1 MAIILYGARK
11 WKILNCFSLPKQWSQ
26 FSGVMEMHLKIKHV
40 LQQQDAPLPNYIYSS
55 NFRKQ
60 YLLSIWAVKAMILA
74 LLKQEFG
81 TFNCIVLYYRTPGL
95 SQTCFSAPDRHRT
108 ESDTDNWENVI
119 WWHYSVS
126 ESVHLLR
133 HEKER
138 NVLMWYVL
146 SQDYQ
151 RKYKWETMC
160 SYIKSLSI
168 WVSQCFA
175 L

>member
-81 TFNCIVLYYRTPGL
+81 TFNCIVLYYRMPGL
-95 SQTCFSAPDRHRT
+95 SQTCFSAPDRNRT
-108 ESDTDNWENVI
+108 ESVRECDLMTLF
-119 WWHYSVS
+119 S
-126 ESVHLLR
+126 E
-133 HEKER
+133 
-138 NVLMWYVL
+138 
-146 SQDYQ
+146 
-151 RKYKWETMC
+151 
-160 SYIKSLSI
+160 
-168 WVSQCFA
+168 WVSASTQAWKRKECFNVVCTVTG
-175 L
+175 LSKEIQVGDNVQLH